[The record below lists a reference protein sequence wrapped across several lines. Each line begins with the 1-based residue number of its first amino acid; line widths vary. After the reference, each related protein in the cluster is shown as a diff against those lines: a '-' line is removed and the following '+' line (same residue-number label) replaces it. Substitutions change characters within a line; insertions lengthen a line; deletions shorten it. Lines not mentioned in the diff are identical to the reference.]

1 MDKNGNITISY
12 DTWKDGIKTP
22 LTGMADIV
30 NIDIFDEPGVAKIDF
45 APTEVIGEG
54 DVTDGD
60 TRAFTCCAIDTEG
73 DAYIGSDEGDSFV
86 LDESTDNVTETNH
99 GTAGNFQNNVFWKG
113 WTIYASYDS
122 TFRRINLSA
131 YDGNTFQPNFVNTTT
146 NSLRAGDG
154 DFRFSR
160 TAMIKYFDWVFVAS
174 GRYVAYLE
182 ETVGQDFDAT
192 DSNTYT
198 WTAEALDLPEDI
210 YIDGFFIYNGFLMIS
225 AGNLDTPHQRIY
237 PWRLASATGES
248 FPETFNIPIELNNGV
263 AAQLQ
268 TDDNLF
274 YFMNGNNGVFSV
286 SNISNIEDFSKF
298 DNLVFPN
305 ADSGIAQKSEAI
317 TKVKDCFLVGVSN
330 EEAGVSPIGVYVVR
344 DGAYTRQTLSEEL
357 DGSADNIRIHFIEP
371 YQYSRYLVGWENVTD
386 DTYGVDLFGKS
397 DYRYTG
403 YKAAM
408 ESPLYQPGL
417 VLNDKSYQQVEIV
430 LAKELATGQGIKIS
444 YRENL
449 TDSWTELGTYDYATY
464 GAVSKINA
472 QDGIMNTTTLQIKV
486 ELTTGASSTTTP
498 ELISVRLF

>member
-154 DFRFSR
+154 DFRFTRS
-160 TAMIKYFDWVFVAS
+160 AMIVGIDDILYVAS
-174 GRYVAYLE
+174 GRYVASLKE
-182 ETVGQDFDAT
+182 DTDFDAT

-198 WTAEALDLPEDI
+198 WTAQALDLPEDT
-210 YIDGFFIYNGFLMIS
+210 YIDGFSNLNDLLVIS
-225 AGNLDTPHQRIY
+225 AGNLDTRLQSLY
-237 PWRLASATGES
+237 PWNRTAS
-248 FPETFNIPIELNNGV
+248 TFNYPTILNNGL
-263 AAQLQ
+263 AGEIITTEGL
-268 TDDNLF
+268 T
-274 YFMNGNNGVFSV
+274 YFLNGTRGEWAVTNRSTTEKLLEFE
-286 SNISNIEDFSKF
+286 NIT
-298 DNLVFPN
+298 FPN
-305 ADSGIAQKSEAI
+305 ADDGIAQKNEAI
-317 TKVKDCFLVGVSN
+317 TKINDKFLIGVSN
-330 EEAGVSPIGVYVVR
+330 DEAGVFPIGVYVAKG
-344 DGAYTRQTLSEEL
+344 GAYTRQTLSEGL
-357 DGSADNIRIHFIEP
+357 DGSVDNIRIHFIEP

-386 DTYGVDLFGKS
+386 DTYGVDLFGQN

-417 VLNDKSYQQVEIV
+417 VVNDKSYQQVEIV